1 MVRKPGFAIALAVAF
16 ACGLAPVAAQQAY
29 PSKPVRLIVPWPS
42 GTPADVN
49 GRVFAEQLTAGLGQP
64 VVVENRPGA
73 AGTVGMT
80 EALRQPADG
89 YTVYVLTSPTLVA
102 PILFPNLQLDVRR
115 DLEPVGMMAWSYN
128 VLVTPLSTPATS
140 GKELLA
146 LIRAKPGELSFAS
159 GGNGTPAH
167 LAGELFRQQTG
178 TKSVHVPYNVFAQA
192 IGDLISGRTQF
203 MFLTA
208 VVALPQISAGKLR
221 PLAVTGAQ
229 RLPALPAIP
238 TMIEEG
244 FPDFMVRNFDGMA
257 VRSGTPPQ
265 VVERLNLE
273 LQKAAKQPEVRSRL
287 AALALEPEAMSP
299 QAFGAVVAAESEKWQ
314 GIARA
319 ANIKAD

>member
-80 EALRQPADG
+80 EALRQQADG

-221 PLAVTGAQ
+221 PLAVTGAHAAPGG
-229 RLPALPAIP
+229 RAAEPGTA
-238 TMIEEG
+238 EG
-244 FPDFMVRNFDGMA
+244 GEAARGA
-257 VRSGTPPQ
+257 QPPRRARARARGD
-265 VVERLNLE
+265 V
-273 LQKAAKQPEVRSRL
+273 AAGLRRGRRRRVGEVAGYRARGQHQSRL
-287 AALALEPEAMSP
+287 KARGAPCSPPTSSSSVRDRPAARSP
-299 QAFGAVVAAESEKWQ
+299 PG
-314 GIARA
+314 
-319 ANIKAD
+319 